1 MLRVFHHWFSARKLA
16 FFVVD
21 AVSIALGALLGAG
34 VFTLA
39 TASAEAPFAWPDG
52 VPWLVVLSI
61 SFAGCFQ
68 FALYALDLYDLRI
81 AGRDRSTGQ
90 RLLRAAGIAAILMST
105 AMFTVPAELPS
116 GALLGGALGAICG
129 ALIARSALPVLVGM
143 AAPSRLLILGNG
155 QRARAIASAVVD
167 QGDELFEVGPFLDP
181 KVVAC
186 GGEPLEAIAAR
197 HRADYVVVACDEQR
211 GVVGAEALL
220 RCRLRGFRVYDAAG
234 FCERVLRRIPVAF
247 LRASDLAYADEI
259 TLTRTRRAA
268 KRSFDVIA
276 ATLLLVL
283 AGPLMLVIAAL
294 IKLDSK
300 GPIFYRQV
308 RCGLDGKAYSLWKF
322 RSMRI
327 DAERFGA
334 RWASLNDDRVTR
346 VGRLM
351 RITRVDE
358 IPQVFN
364 VLLGHMSFVGPRP
377 ERPFFVE
384 QLKQQIPFYALREAT
399 KPGITGWAQI
409 RYPYGASV
417 EDARNKLEFDLYYV
431 KNGSLFLDLAI
442 MFHTVRHVLLG
453 RGAR

>member
-21 AVSIALGALLGAG
+21 AVSIALGALFGAG
-34 VFTLA
+34 FFSFA
-39 TASAEAPFAWPDG
+39 TASSDAALVWPEG
-52 VPWLVVLSI
+52 LPLLALLAVSY
-61 SFAGCFQ
+61 AGCFQ
-68 FALYALDLYDLRI
+68 LALYALDLYDLRI

-90 RLLRAAGIAAILMST
+90 RLLRAAGVAAILMAT
-105 AMFTVPAELPS
+105 AVLPIPRELPP
-116 GALLGGALGAICG
+116 GALLGGAFGAILG
-129 ALIARSALPVLVGM
+129 SLLARSAIPGLFGL

-155 QRARAIASAVVD
+155 QRARAIASAVAD
-167 QGDELFEVGPFLDP
+167 QGDDLFEVCLFLDP
-181 KVVAC
+181 KEVSS
-186 GGEPLEAIAAR
+186 GGQPLEVAAAR
-197 HRADYVVVACDEQR
+197 HCADYVVVACDEQR

-220 RCRLRGFRVYDAAG
+220 RCRLRGFKVYDAAG

-268 KRSFDVIA
+268 KRAFDVIA
-276 ATLLLVL
+276 ATLLLIV
-283 AGPLMLVIAAL
+283 AGPLMVLTALL

-300 GPIFYRQV
+300 GPVFYRQV
-308 RCGLDGKAYSLWKF
+308 RCGLDGKTYSLWKF
-322 RSMRI
+322 RSMRT
-327 DAERFGA
+327 DAETGGA
-334 RWASLNDDRVTR
+334 VWARLNDDRVTR

-351 RITRVDE
+351 RATRVDE

-384 QLKQQIPFYALREAT
+384 QLKQLIPFYALREAT

-417 EDARNKLEFDLYYV
+417 EDARNKLELDLYYV
-431 KNGSLFLDLAI
+431 KNGSLFLDVAI
-442 MFHTVRHVLLG
+442 IFHTVRHVFLG